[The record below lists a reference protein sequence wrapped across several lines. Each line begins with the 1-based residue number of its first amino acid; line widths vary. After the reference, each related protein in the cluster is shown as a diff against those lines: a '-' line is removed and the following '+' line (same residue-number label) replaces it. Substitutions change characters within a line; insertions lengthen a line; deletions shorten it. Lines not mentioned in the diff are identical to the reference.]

1 MAAITALQTYGSSDS
16 EDDSDSEPQT
26 VSADATAHL
35 RPLDSG
41 SDVQSIQK
49 RLQINA
55 APLVET
61 KVSMVSLSLFLILRS
76 PRLLRGSPLR
86 SAPQSPLQS
95 AWAFVYLYSEGLHRI
110 LCGLAKFTFLFTYDD
125 HKSLY
130 MPKKWLWYVIISPNS
145 I

>member
-16 EDDSDSEPQT
+16 EDDSDSEPQQT

-55 APLVET
+55 APVVET
-61 KVSMVSLSLFLILRS
+61 KVSLSMLSLMIN
-76 PRLLRGSPLR
+76 
-86 SAPQSPLQS
+86 Q
-95 AWAFVYLYSEGLHRI
+95 
-110 LCGLAKFTFLFTYDD
+110 
-125 HKSLY
+125 
-130 MPKKWLWYVIISPNS
+130 
-145 I
+145 